1 MVWNLFKLQA
11 MFDID
16 KWQEIFATIQ
26 KNKMRTFL
34 TGFSVAWGIFML
46 MILLGSGNGLSN
58 GVAQNFM
65 NDAVNAMW
73 IWRGETTLA
82 YQGMKPG
89 RTIKFVNEDQD
100 LIKKVSGVGVASGRY
115 FMGNTR
121 YSYDKESGEYTTI
134 TCQPELI
141 QVENIEIHEGRFIN
155 QIGVI
160 QKRKV
165 VVIGADIKKAL
176 FKDSTA
182 IGEYVNINTVPFKV
196 IGVCTEPGSTRNRN
210 AYMPLSTAQMIFN
223 GSNQIHNLALTVN
236 AETLGE
242 SQAIEEQI
250 RNVLGKK
257 HKFDPKDDG
266 AIGLY
271 NKLENYIQTMKIFQ
285 AIKIFIWIIGMGTLI
300 AGIVGV
306 SNIML
311 IVVKERT
318 KEIGIRKALGA
329 SPASVVGLILLESI
343 MITTVAG
350 YIGLVMGTGLMEMIN
365 YFMVQSAEV
374 AAAAAENGGRAGES
388 VFLNPTVDFNIAVS
402 ATLLLIVAGAIA
414 GYIPAKRAARIK
426 PIVALRDE

>member
-1 MVWNLFKLQA
+1 

-16 KWQEIFATIQ
+16 KWQEILATIK

-58 GVAQNFM
+58 GVAANFM

-73 IWRGETTLA
+73 IWQGETTIP
-82 YQGMKPG
+82 YEGMKTG
-89 RTIKFVNEDQD
+89 RPIQFHNQDQE
-100 LIKKVSGVGVASGRY
+100 IVQKVSGVGVSSGRY

-121 YSYDKESGEYTTI
+121 YSYLKESGEYTTI
-134 TCQPELI
+134 TCQPELKE
-141 QVENIEIHEGRFIN
+141 VENLILKEGRFIN
-155 QIGVI
+155 NIDI
-160 QKRKV
+160 LQKRKV
-165 VVIGADIKKAL
+165 VVIGEDIKTAL
-176 FKDSTA
+176 FKDSVA
-182 IGEYVNINTVPFKV
+182 LGEYVNINQVPFKV
-196 IGVCTEPGSTRNRN
+196 VGICAEPGSTRNRN
-210 AYMPLSTAQMIFN
+210 AYMPLSTAQMIFS
-223 GSNQIHNLALTVN
+223 GSNRLHNLALTIN
-236 AETLGE
+236 ASTLEE
-242 SQAIEEQI
+242 SQAIEAQI
-250 RNVLGKK
+250 RNALGRQ
-257 HKFDPKDDG
+257 HKFDPKDEG

-285 AIKIFIWIIGMGTLI
+285 AIKIFIWIIGIGTLI

-318 KEIGIRKALGA
+318 KEIGIRKAIGA
-329 SPASVVGLILLESI
+329 SPSSVIGLILLESI
-343 MITTVAG
+343 MITTIAG

-365 YFMVQSAEV
+365 YFMVQSAGPAVSEQDS
-374 AAAAAENGGRAGES
+374 GS
-388 VFLNPTVDFNIAVS
+388 IFLNPTVDINIAVY

-414 GYIPAKRAARIK
+414 GYIPAKRAASIK

>member
-1 MVWNLFKLQA
+1 

-16 KWQEIFATIQ
+16 KWQEIFATIK

-46 MILLGSGNGLSN
+46 MILLGAGNGLSN
-58 GVAQNFM
+58 GVSSNFM

-73 IWRGETTLA
+73 IWQGKTTLP
-82 YQGMKPG
+82 YEGMKTG
-89 RTIKFVNEDQD
+89 RNIMFYNQDQE
-100 LIKKVSGVGVASGRY
+100 IVQKVPGVGVSSGRY

-121 YSYDKESGEYTTI
+121 YSFGKESGEYTTI
-134 TCQPELI
+134 TCQPHLRD
-141 QVENIEIHEGRFIN
+141 VENLQIEKGRFIN
-155 QIGVI
+155 DIDI
-160 QKRKV
+160 QQNRKV
-165 VVIGADIKKAL
+165 VVIGTDIKTAL
-176 FKDSTA
+176 FKDAEA
-182 IGEYVNINTVPFKV
+182 IGDYVNINMVPFKV
-196 IGVCTEPGSTRNRN
+196 VGICSEPGSTRNRN

-223 GSNQIHNLALTVN
+223 GNNRLHNLALTVN
-236 AETLGE
+236 ANTLEETK
-242 SQAIEEQI
+242 AIEEQI
-250 RNVLGKK
+250 RAALGRQ
-257 HKFDPKDDG
+257 HKFDPKDES

-285 AIKIFIWIIGMGTLI
+285 AIKIFIWIIGIGTLI

-329 SPASVVGLILLESI
+329 SPSSVIGLILLESI

-350 YIGLVMGTGLMEMIN
+350 YIGLVLGTGLMELIN
-365 YFMVQSAEV
+365 YFMVQSAG
-374 AAAAAENGGRAGES
+374 AATEQSETI
-388 VFLNPTVDFNIAVS
+388 FMNPTVDINIAIYS
-402 ATLLLIVAGAIA
+402 TLLLIVAGAFA
-414 GYIPAKRAARIK
+414 GYIPAKRAASIK

>member
-1 MVWNLFKLQA
+1 

-16 KWQEIFATIQ
+16 KWQEIFATIK

-58 GVAQNFM
+58 GVANNFM

-73 IWRGETTLA
+73 IWTGKTTIA
-82 YQGMKPG
+82 YEGMKTG
-89 RTIKFVNEDQD
+89 RNIQFHNEDQEI
-100 LIKKVSGVGVASGRY
+100 IKKVSGIGAVSGRY

-121 YSYDKESGEYTTI
+121 YSYQKESGEYTTI
-134 TCQPELI
+134 TCQPELLE
-141 QVENIEIHEGRFIN
+141 VENLILNEGRFIN
-155 QIGVI
+155 HIDVM

-165 VVIGADIKKAL
+165 VVIGTDMRTAL
-176 FKDSTA
+176 FKDSAA
-182 IGEYVNINTVPFKV
+182 IGEYVNVNNVPFKI
-196 IGVCTEPGSTRNRN
+196 IGICSEPGSTRNRN

-223 GSNQIHNLALTVN
+223 GSNRLHNLALTIN
-236 AETLGE
+236 AETLEE
-242 SQAIEEQI
+242 SQVIEDNI
-250 RNVLGKK
+250 RNVLARQY
-257 HKFDPKDDG
+257 KFDPKDES
-266 AIGLY
+266 AVGLY

-285 AIKIFIWIIGMGTLI
+285 AIKIFIWIIGIGTLI

-318 KEIGIRKALGA
+318 KEIGIRKAIGA
-329 SPASVVGLILLESI
+329 SPASVIGLILLEAI
-343 MITTVAG
+343 MITTIAG
-350 YIGLVMGTGLMEMIN
+350 YIGLVMGTGLMELIN
-365 YFMVQSAEV
+365 YFMVQSAE
-374 AAAAAENGGRAGES
+374 AAAAAAVNGGREGES

-402 ATLLLIVAGAIA
+402 ATLLLVVAGAIA
-414 GYIPAKRAARIK
+414 GYIPAKRAASIK

>member
-1 MVWNLFKLQA
+1 

-16 KWQEIFATIQ
+16 KWQEIFATIR

-58 GVAQNFM
+58 GVANNFM
-65 NDAVNAMW
+65 SDAINAMW
-73 IWRGETTLA
+73 IWRGETTIA

-89 RTIKFVNEDQD
+89 RTIQFQNEDQEI
-100 LIKKVSGVGVASGRY
+100 IKKVSGVGVVSGRY

-121 YSYDKESGEYTTI
+121 YSYGKESGEYTTI
-134 TCQPELI
+134 TCLPELI
-141 QVENIEIHEGRFIN
+141 QVENIELSEGRFIN
-155 QIGVI
+155 QIDEN

-165 VVIGADIKKAL
+165 VVIGADIKTAL

-182 IGEYVNINTVPFKV
+182 IGEYVNVNTVPFKV

-223 GSNQIHNLALTVN
+223 GSNRIHNLALTIN
-236 AETLGE
+236 AGTLGE
-242 SQAIEEQI
+242 SQAIEDQI
-250 RNVLGKK
+250 RNVLGKQ

-285 AIKIFIWIIGMGTLI
+285 AIKIFIWIIGIGTLI

-329 SPASVVGLILLESI
+329 SPASVIGLILLESI
-343 MITTVAG
+343 LITTAAG

-365 YFMVQSAEV
+365 YFMVQSAEA

-388 VFLNPTVDFNIAVS
+388 VFMNPTVDFNIAVA
-402 ATLLLIVAGAIA
+402 ATLLLIIAGAIA

>member
-1 MVWNLFKLQA
+1 

-16 KWQEIFATIQ
+16 KWQEIFATIK

-58 GVAQNFM
+58 GVANNFM

-73 IWRGETTLA
+73 IWTGKTTIP
-82 YQGMKPG
+82 YEGMKTG
-89 RTIKFVNEDQD
+89 RNIQFHNEDQEI
-100 LIKKVSGVGVASGRY
+100 IKKVSGIGVVSGRY

-121 YSYDKESGEYTTI
+121 YSYQKESGEYTTI
-134 TCQPELI
+134 TCQPELKE
-141 QVENIEIHEGRFIN
+141 VENLVISEGRFIN
-155 QIGVI
+155 QIDVM
-160 QKRKV
+160 QNRKV
-165 VVIGADIKKAL
+165 VVIGADMKTAL
-176 FKDSTA
+176 FKDSA
-182 IGEYVNINTVPFKV
+182 SIGEYVNVNNVPFKV
-196 IGVCTEPGSTRNRN
+196 VGVCTEPGSTRNRN

-223 GSNQIHNLALTVN
+223 GSNRIHNLALTIN
-236 AETLGE
+236 AKTLEE
-242 SQAIEEQI
+242 SQTIEDQI
-250 RNVLGKK
+250 RNVLGKQY
-257 HKFDPKDDG
+257 KFDPKDEG
-266 AIGLY
+266 AVGLY
-271 NKLENYIQTMKIFQ
+271 NKLENYIQTMRIFQ

-300 AGIVGV
+300 AGVVGV

-318 KEIGIRKALGA
+318 KEIGIRKAIGA
-329 SPASVVGLILLESI
+329 SPSSVIGLILLESI

-350 YIGLVMGTGLMEMIN
+350 YIGLVLGTGLMELIN
-365 YFMVQSAEV
+365 YFMVQSAD
-374 AAAAAENGGRAGES
+374 AAAAAAANGGRAGES
-388 VFLNPTVDFNIAVS
+388 VFMNPTVDFNIAVS

>member
-1 MVWNLFKLQA
+1 
-11 MFDID
+11 MFDVD
-16 KWQEIFATIQ
+16 KWQEILATIK

-58 GVAQNFM
+58 GVANNFM
-65 NDAVNAMW
+65 SDAINAMW
-73 IWRGETTLA
+73 IWRGETTIA

-89 RTIKFVNEDQD
+89 RTIQFQNEDQEI
-100 LIKKVSGVGVASGRY
+100 IKKVSGVGVVSGRY

-121 YSYDKESGEYTTI
+121 YSYGKESGEYTTI
-134 TCQPELI
+134 TCLPELI
-141 QVENIEIHEGRFIN
+141 QVENIDINEGRFIN
-155 QIGVI
+155 QIDEN

-165 VVIGADIKKAL
+165 VVIGADIKTAL

-223 GSNQIHNLALTVN
+223 GSNRIHNLALTIN
-236 AETLGE
+236 AGTLGE
-242 SQAIEEQI
+242 SQEIEDQI
-250 RNVLGKK
+250 RNVLGKQ

-285 AIKIFIWIIGMGTLI
+285 AIKIFIWIIGIGTLI

-329 SPASVVGLILLESI
+329 SPASVIGLILLESI
-343 MITTVAG
+343 LITTAAG

-365 YFMVQSAEV
+365 YFMVQSAEA

-388 VFLNPTVDFNIAVS
+388 VFMNPTVDFNIAVA
-402 ATLLLIVAGAIA
+402 ATLLLIIAGAIA